1 MRTFIIR
8 LQEDPAGSGRTAAAS
23 PRLRG
28 VVDEVATGLRA
39 TFRNDGELVTAL
51 ISAMGAGQPG
61 SYWGGD
67 DRVPRKP
74 VPDDPHPF
82 FREK

>member
-8 LQEDPAGSGRTAAAS
+8 LQEDATGSGPAAAAT

-51 ISAMGAGQPG
+51 ISAMGAGRPG
-61 SYWGGD
+61 LPWGGD
-67 DRVPRKP
+67 DRVPRQP
-74 VPDDPHPF
+74 LPDDPHPF

>member
-8 LQEDPAGSGRTAAAS
+8 LQEDPTGSGRIPAAS

-28 VVDEVATGLRA
+28 VVDEVATGMRA
-39 TFRNDGELVTAL
+39 TFRNDRELLTAL

-61 SYWGGD
+61 PCWGGD

-74 VPDDPHPF
+74 LPDDPHPF

>member
-8 LQEDPAGSGRTAAAS
+8 LHEDTGDSGRTSAAG

-39 TFRNDGELVTAL
+39 TFRNDHELVTAL
-51 ISAMGAGQPG
+51 AAAVAAGPPG
-61 SYWGGD
+61 PPWGGRRPPAGSPSD
-67 DRVPRKP
+67 T
-74 VPDDPHPF
+74 PDPGLK
-82 FREK
+82 EQ